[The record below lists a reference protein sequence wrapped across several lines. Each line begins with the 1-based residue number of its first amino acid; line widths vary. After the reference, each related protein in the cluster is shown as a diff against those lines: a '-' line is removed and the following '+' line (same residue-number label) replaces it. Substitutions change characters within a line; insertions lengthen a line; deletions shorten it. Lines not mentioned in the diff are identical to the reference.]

1 MGLTR
6 LDGSV
11 EAQLKLEAAAR
22 FCSFHDTNF
31 ERSGRVSHVGGMT
44 HWLSPVGSEQL
55 LRCSNTSNP
64 SVDHCTRLGH
74 GSTVAAML

>member
-44 HWLSPVGSEQL
+44 LAKSGRIRTASPVFKY
-55 LRCSNTSNP
+55 
-64 SVDHCTRLGH
+64 
-74 GSTVAAML
+74 